1 MNQYAFNVFLE
12 KSRKNDVNEI
22 AALGAAAARA
32 LPTLTR
38 AAAGATRVVG
48 KSATSLRGAAG
59 AAGTAFKKGAV
70 RGMMQGQ
77 GVKSSL
83 KRGLEGAAQSGVR
96 KIIKDPRVASKV
108 ASTATRVA
116 SKVASTA
123 TDFVKTGGFS
133 GQFTRQAAQRGAG
146 PQTTYQSALG
156 SLGGGASYQ
165 AGKMQT
171 DPLYGL
177 DPVERRRALMQMGPR

>member
-12 KSRKNDVNEI
+12 KSRKNDINEV
-22 AALGAAAARA
+22 APLAAAAARA

-77 GVKSSL
+77 GVKGSL
-83 KRGLEGAAQSGVR
+83 ERGLAGAAQSGVR
-96 KIIKDPRVASKV
+96 KIIKNPMVASKV
-108 ASTATRVA
+108 ISTG
-116 SKVASTA
+116 

-133 GQFTRQAAQRGAG
+133 GQFGREFQQRGAG
-146 PQTTYQSALG
+146 PNVTYQSALG

-177 DPVERRRALMQMGPR
+177 SPAERRRALMQMGPRSTG

>member
-12 KSRKNDVNEI
+12 KSRKNDVNEV
-22 AALGAAAARA
+22 AALGSA
-32 LPTLTR
+32 L
-38 AAAGATRVVG
+38 RVVG
-48 KSATSLRGAAG
+48 KSALGAGKLAAKSAVQGIKKDVTKSAVRAG
-59 AAGTAFKKGAV
+59 A
-70 RGMMQGQ
+70 
-77 GVKSSL
+77 
-83 KRGLEGAAQSGVR
+83 
-96 KIIKDPRVASKV
+96 VASKEYGV
-108 ASTATRVA
+108 NKNVVRDILKGKNLGASIRAAAVQGAPAVGRKLQQKA
-116 SKVASTA
+116 S
-123 TDFVKTGGFS
+123 DFVKTGGFS

-165 AGKMQT
+165 ASKMET

>member
-38 AAAGATRVVG
+38 AAAGVRAGATRVVG
-48 KSATSLRGAAG
+48 KGATSLKDAAG
-59 AAGTAFKKGAV
+59 AAGTAFKKGTV
-70 RGMMQGQ
+70 RSMMQGQ

-83 KRGLEGAAQSGVR
+83 KRGLEGAVQSGVR

-108 ASTATRVA
+108 I
-116 SKVASTA
+116 STA

-133 GQFTRQAAQRGAG
+133 GQFNREFQQRGAG
-146 PQTTYQSALG
+146 PNVTYPSALG

-177 DPVERRRALMQMGPR
+177 SLAEIKRARMQMGLHPRSTE